1 MNYKLRQAFSYH
13 PDKFTKIQIIE
24 IETKTDHLLFTNIIT
39 SMISILPYFV
49 NLYGVHEQCS
59 CFGMCCDF
67 LQVNLIRSGLVMP
80 RGDIDRGQNWL
91 M

>member
-1 MNYKLRQAFSYH
+1 
-13 PDKFTKIQIIE
+13 
-24 IETKTDHLLFTNIIT
+24 
-39 SMISILPYFV
+39 MISILPYFV

-80 RGDIDRGQNWL
+80 RGDIDRGQNWF